1 VNVTSIES
9 DRRFF
14 DLSLREAW
22 QRRELLR
29 VFVWRAIA
37 ARYRQMALGIL
48 WSVFEPLALLAMTTI
63 VFGYLLRAPT
73 NGYPYPVFAFA
84 GLLPWTLFSRAA
96 LASAGSLV
104 ENLSLI
110 SKVYFPRVLL
120 PLAAVVREAV
130 DVGVTLVIVV
140 LLAWGFGFAPGWRL
154 LVLPLVLAFVLV
166 FALAI
171 GLFTA
176 SVMVRFRDLRPV
188 LTIAL
193 QLGLYATPI
202 LYAPSVVP
210 AVLRPLYELN
220 PMYWAIQ
227 ASRWALL
234 GQDFVATPALALSL
248 GLVAALFVSG
258 LLVFSAYE
266 RLAVDVQ

>member
-1 VNVTSIES
+1 MNVTSIES
-9 DRRFF
+9 RRRFF

-48 WSVFEPLALLAMTTI
+48 WSVFEPLALLGMTTI
-63 VFGYLLRAPT
+63 VFGLLLRAPT

-84 GLLPWTLFSRAA
+84 GLLPWMLFSRATLSA
-96 LASAGSLV
+96 AGSLL
-104 ENLSLI
+104 ENISLI

-120 PLAAVVREAV
+120 PLSAVIREAV
-130 DVGVTLVIVV
+130 DVAVTLAIVV
-140 LLAWGFGFAPGWRL
+140 LFAWGFGFAPTWRL
-154 LVLPLVLAFVLV
+154 LVLPLVLVGVLA

-171 GLFTA
+171 GFWTA

-193 QLGLYATPI
+193 QLGLYASPI

-210 AVLRPLYELN
+210 VALRPIYELN

-227 ASRWALL
+227 ASRWVLL
-234 GQDFVATPALALSL
+234 GQPFDATPALAASL
-248 GLVAALFVSG
+248 GLVALLFVSG
-258 LLVFSAYE
+258 LYVFSAYE